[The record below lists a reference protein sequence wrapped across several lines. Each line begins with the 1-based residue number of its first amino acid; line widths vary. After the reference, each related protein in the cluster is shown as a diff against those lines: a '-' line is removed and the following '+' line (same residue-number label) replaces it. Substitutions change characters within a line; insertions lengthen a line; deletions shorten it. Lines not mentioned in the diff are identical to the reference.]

1 MRLKV
6 APSPAIVENANTTT
20 TLNAVDEDINS
31 NDNLPNDKLSSFERT
46 GKWVWSSV
54 EDLNNYSYNKAKLEP
69 FDLVEAAQ
77 LPTKHPDTPS
87 PSSLPDYEEGESG
100 TSSCGDY
107 SDLEEV
113 SAPSPKVT
121 GFANPNY
128 PGFGHLEHELHDS
141 FNNNNNNN
149 NNNDYGEDEKDDD
162 PVNRLCS
169 EDTREKEIYRRPKL
183 NIPVD
188 LDEVKET
195 NTNKM
200 EVAMVTSSSHQEKQ
214 GLHSVKEVV
223 DPNRKAEEKGEGDS
237 RKREKTEA
245 NKNVKKQAEQ
255 SCAFDVYNIET
266 AMPKID
272 LEAIESHL
280 RAAREEERRRRNDR
294 EEIRRRLAT
303 GCDSDEYYGSGDKP
317 GKKPSLQAR
326 LQSGMNLQICFMNET
341 SSDTESPSSES
352 PSPSSAHTTTMKSK
366 LPTPDPPK
374 GLNFSQWVLKQREP
388 QILTAD
394 PTAVRLPLHQ
404 IQAVAQNKEPVLPLI
419 VRSLN
424 RVGVTLP
431 EGRRRVTRQILTNM
445 NVAQLQVIVND
456 LHTHI
461 EQLNEGL
468 MSLLMERDELH
479 MSQDSMLVDIEDIT
493 RFLSAKE
500 SYLKEDTAR
509 NNNLGTTTSASNA
522 SNVSKSQTTLTKPV
536 ITRIVSLGKK

>member
-1 MRLKV
+1 MFENWVSTFRNKSNRITGSISVENFKLKTSETLDNIKTSLFEKTNGITAYFRETQGSLPPPKTTSTPNLNLNNVKQTENQRLKWPILV
-6 APSPAIVENANTTT
+6 DNKMVWVEYDKQHNS
-20 TLNAVDEDINS
+20 LEVDN
-31 NDNLPNDKLSSFERT
+31 
-46 GKWVWSSV
+46 
-54 EDLNNYSYNKAKLEP
+54 
-69 FDLVEAAQ
+69 
-77 LPTKHPDTPS
+77 
-87 PSSLPDYEEGESG
+87 
-100 TSSCGDY
+100 
-107 SDLEEV
+107 DLEE
-113 SAPSPKVT
+113 
-121 GFANPNY
+121 N
-128 PGFGHLEHELHDS
+128 
-141 FNNNNNNN
+141 
-149 NNNDYGEDEKDDD
+149 
-162 PVNRLCS
+162 
-169 EDTREKEIYRRPKL
+169 
-183 NIPVD
+183 
-188 LDEVKET
+188 
-195 NTNKM
+195 
-200 EVAMVTSSSHQEKQ
+200 
-214 GLHSVKEVV
+214 VV
-223 DPNRKAEEKGEGDS
+223 D
-237 RKREKTEA
+237 
-245 NKNVKKQAEQ
+245 
-255 SCAFDVYNIET
+255 NIIRVIT
-266 AMPKID
+266 ID
-272 LEAIESHL
+272 DNSNN
-280 RAAREEERRRRNDR
+280 RRNDR

-352 PSPSSAHTTTMKSK
+352 PSPSTANITAVKSK

-394 PTAVRLPLHQ
+394 PTAVRLPHHQ

-509 NNNLGTTTSASNA
+509 NNNVATTTTNA
-522 SNVSKSQTTLTKPV
+522 SNVTKQQTTVTKPV